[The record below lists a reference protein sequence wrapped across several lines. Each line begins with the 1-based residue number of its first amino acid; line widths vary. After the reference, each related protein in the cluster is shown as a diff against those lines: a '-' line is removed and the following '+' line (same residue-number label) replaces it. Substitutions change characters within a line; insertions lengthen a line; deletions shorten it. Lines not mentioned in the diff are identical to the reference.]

1 MIIYYIFVSFFY
13 YFNKTNKIIKNIV
26 NNKKITKMNSSNIFN
41 IRMKKTLVTLMSFVP
56 KKRRLQIIQE
66 NKCLQNALKVNEI
79 IYQIYSLKNWNIPE
93 EYHLQDFSNDPF
105 TKRQIL
111 RSLNDI
117 GNLPFF
123 NNIGFEITGNNTAKH
138 DKRICSIVKLPSINK
153 DDVLIGSFSWDNT
166 LKIWNLTSRK
176 LEYEFT
182 LPLDDIII
190 GLIPVYTSESVKNR
204 KNPILIILVTWDKE
218 FIVYNLRNKK
228 VHITKQIQQDGK
240 LMCVIRQNDKIITSS
255 YGKEIRVWDIKEI
268 IKLPAFKY
276 PNDNSVEPPIKCFKK
291 FLGHTAPIPSICT
304 LKDGRFATCSWDE
317 TIRIWNIHKNSCDNI
332 YEGFGDKLINLIQLF
347 DEKLAVVTYDGCIKI
362 YNMRNKDIESC
373 FQGEDFVYQINDGR
387 LVTLYRDEIFQV
399 INIQNQKT
407 ELRFGTPHKDKISS
421 FLQLDDGRFVTSSFD
436 KTIKVYGFVTKKEI
450 SSDAEEYEYAY
461 EDECI
466 FINYVGK

>member
-1 MIIYYIFVSFFY
+1 M
-13 YFNKTNKIIKNIV
+13 
-26 NNKKITKMNSSNIFN
+26 
-41 IRMKKTLVTLMSFVP
+41 
-56 KKRRLQIIQE
+56 
-66 NKCLQNALKVNEI
+66 
-79 IYQIYSLKNWNIPE
+79 
-93 EYHLQDFSNDPF
+93 
-105 TKRQIL
+105 
-111 RSLNDI
+111 
-117 GNLPFF
+117 
-123 NNIGFEITGNNTAKH
+123 
-138 DKRICSIVKLPSINK
+138 KLPSIKK

-166 LKIWNLTSRK
+166 LKIWNLTTRS

-190 GLIPVYTSESVKNR
+190 GLIPVYNSESVKNK

-218 FIVYNLRNKK
+218 FIVYNLRTKK

-240 LMCVIRQNDKIITSS
+240 LMCVIRQNDKLITSS

-268 IKLPAFKY
+268 IKLPNSFKY
-276 PNDNSVEPPIKCFKK
+276 PNENTIDTPLKCLKK
-291 FLGHTAPIPSICT
+291 FLGHTAPIPSICI
-304 LKDGRFATCSWDE
+304 LKDGRFASCSWDE

-332 YEGFGDKLINLIQLF
+332 YEGFGDKLINIIQLF

-362 YNMRNKDIESC
+362 YNMRNKDIELC
-373 FQGEDFVYQINDGR
+373 FHGEDFVYQIQDGR
-387 LVTLYRDEIFQV
+387 LVTLFRDEIFQV
-399 INIQNQKT
+399 YNMQSQKV
-407 ELRFGTPHKDKISS
+407 ELRFGTPHKDKISC

-466 FINYVGK
+466 YINYVGK

>member
-66 NKCLQNALKVNEI
+66 NKRLQNALKVNEI

-93 EYHLQDFSNDPF
+93 EYHLQDCSNDPF

-176 LEYEFT
+176 LEY
-182 LPLDDIII
+182 
-190 GLIPVYTSESVKNR
+190 
-204 KNPILIILVTWDKE
+204 
-218 FIVYNLRNKK
+218 
-228 VHITKQIQQDGK
+228 
-240 LMCVIRQNDKIITSS
+240 
-255 YGKEIRVWDIKEI
+255 
-268 IKLPAFKY
+268 
-276 PNDNSVEPPIKCFKK
+276 
-291 FLGHTAPIPSICT
+291 
-304 LKDGRFATCSWDE
+304 
-317 TIRIWNIHKNSCDNI
+317 
-332 YEGFGDKLINLIQLF
+332 
-347 DEKLAVVTYDGCIKI
+347 
-362 YNMRNKDIESC
+362 
-373 FQGEDFVYQINDGR
+373 
-387 LVTLYRDEIFQV
+387 
-399 INIQNQKT
+399 
-407 ELRFGTPHKDKISS
+407 
-421 FLQLDDGRFVTSSFD
+421 
-436 KTIKVYGFVTKKEI
+436 
-450 SSDAEEYEYAY
+450 
-461 EDECI
+461 
-466 FINYVGK
+466 